1 VTASV
6 AAAPPSASAS
16 AAAGPLV
23 DLRAPSSSTRVAYAG
38 PALAL
43 AVVGVPL
50 YVFVPKFYSDVVGV
64 PIAALGT
71 ILAAVRLFDAV
82 LDPPIGWLSDQT
94 RTRLGRRRPW
104 LLFGVVPLALCM
116 VALLVPPAL
125 DPAGATLW
133 FTLTIFAVFLF
144 WTVVTVPYEALGP
157 ELCFDHHDRTA
168 LLGLRDGALLLGT
181 VLAVSSPYW
190 IGSWIDAPAGPTG
203 ERARMAAIAAVYAP
217 LLVVLCIACVA
228 VVREPVA
235 AERVA
240 SPRPSLRVM
249 LENRPFRILLA
260 SYTVSALGS
269 SLPAT
274 LILYYVQY
282 VLGAA
287 SAELYLFVYFAVG
300 IALLPAWIAASR
312 CWGKRNAWIAAMA
325 VNTCAFTGVFFL
337 GPGQTLAYGFLVSL
351 SGVGLGGTLALPSAM
366 QADVIDY
373 DELLSG
379 QRREG
384 QYIGIWSIARKLAG
398 ALGVGAALAALG
410 VVGYVPNGEQSP
422 QVVTTLRVLYA
433 LVPSLCNVAGM
444 AMALSYPIDEAR
456 HREILEA
463 IAARRREQEAGGGG
477 ATGPSLAAEPA

>member
-1 VTASV
+1 MT
-6 AAAPPSASAS
+6 AS
-16 AAAGPLV
+16 AAAGAFR
-23 DLRAPSSSTRVAYAG
+23 DRRSPSWSTHIAYAG

-64 PIAALGT
+64 PIATLGA

-82 LDPPIGWLSDQT
+82 LDPAVGWLSDQT

-104 LLFGVVPLALCM
+104 LLFGVLPLAVC
-116 VALLVPPAL
+116 VAALLVPPAW
-125 DPAGATLW
+125 DPAAATVW
-133 FTLTIFAVFLF
+133 FAVTIFAVFLF
-144 WTVVTVPYEALGP
+144 WTFVTVPYEALGP

-181 VLAVSSPYW
+181 VLAVSAPLW
-190 IGSWIDAPAGPTG
+190 IGAWIDVPAGPTG
-203 ERARMAAIAAVYAP
+203 ERARMAGIAAVYAP
-217 LLVVLCIACVA
+217 LLVVSCVACVA
-228 VVREPVA
+228 LVREPIA
-235 AERVA
+235 ARRLER
-240 SPRPSLRVM
+240 PRPTLRVM

-300 IALLPAWIAASR
+300 IAMLPLWIQASR
-312 CWGKRNAWIAAMA
+312 RWGKRNAWIAAMA
-325 VNTCAFTGVFFL
+325 INTCAFTGVFFL
-337 GPGQTLAYGFLVSL
+337 GPGQTLAYGLLVSL

-379 QRREG
+379 ERREG
-384 QYIGIWSIARKLAG
+384 QYIGVWSVARKLAG
-398 ALGVGAALAALG
+398 ALGVGAALAMLG
-410 VVGYVPNGEQSP
+410 LVGYVPNGEQSP
-422 QVVTTLRVLYA
+422 QVLTALRVLYA

-444 AMALSYPIDEAR
+444 AIALSYPIDESR
-456 HREILEA
+456 HREILDA
-463 IAARRREQEAGGGG
+463 IAERRRAPPPAGV
-477 ATGPSLAAEPA
+477 TDLSLAAEPA